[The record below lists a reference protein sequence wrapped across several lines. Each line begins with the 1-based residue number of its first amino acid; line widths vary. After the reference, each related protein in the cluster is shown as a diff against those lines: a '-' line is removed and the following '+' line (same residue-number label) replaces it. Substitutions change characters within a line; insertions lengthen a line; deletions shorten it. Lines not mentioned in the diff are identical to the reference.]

1 MNSRTSESK
10 VRFRRTGIPERE
22 PIITGAAADKA
33 KAAALVKYLGGT
45 VGRIMCSSAETS
57 R

>member
-10 VRFRRTGIPERE
+10 VRFRRTGIPEWE